1 MGQSSIRLLTLA
13 VCAMLAGGSMV
24 TPAQSGTSHNKHI
37 KKHGTMRLKRGFSE
51 YRPSD
56 RAWRAAGRPSVAGS
70 VCPGGIARSF
80 ECSRWPPPIDEDP
93 DRVISGSSGD

>member
-13 VCAMLAGGSMV
+13 VCAMLAATTIAPV
-24 TPAQSGTSHNKHI
+24 KAAAHNSRHI
-37 KKHGTMRLKRGFSE
+37 KKHGTMRLNRGFGE
-51 YRPSD
+51 YRRSD
-56 RAWRAAGRPSVAGS
+56 RAWPAAGRPNVAGS